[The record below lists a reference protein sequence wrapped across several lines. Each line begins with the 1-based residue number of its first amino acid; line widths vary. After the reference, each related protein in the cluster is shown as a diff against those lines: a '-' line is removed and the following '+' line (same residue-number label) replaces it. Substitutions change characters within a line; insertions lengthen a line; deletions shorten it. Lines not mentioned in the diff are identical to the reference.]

1 MKSWVTFAVGTVL
14 AVGLIAQVRGLAA
27 GEKAS
32 NDSPVQRFYVGLVA
46 LERNTNSVVRHVLG
60 ALTGEP
66 AVAPRPHAGP
76 PPRCGSRCP
85 AREG

>member
-1 MKSWVTFAVGTVL
+1 MKNWVLFAVGTVL

-27 GEKAS
+27 AEKGSGE
-32 NDSPVQRFYVGLVA
+32 SPVQRFYVGLVA
-46 LERNTNSVVRHVLG
+46 LEKSTNSVVRDVLVT
-60 ALTGEP
+60 LTGQP
-66 AVAPRPHAGP
+66 AAALRLHSGP